1 MFNEGKLDS
10 IITEYKKQF
19 IQSQW
24 LKEKF
29 KWEAVKCFQDNWDIN
44 ADDFIEMLKKSLAK
58 TENLLS
64 SKNNFPKDTI
74 INLAKLYPNEVCKM
88 FIELFDESKNIYER
102 ISTFKENSEAL
113 FKKSEETDNRHY
125 QTENAITTYLWL
137 RYPDKYYIYKF
148 SEVVAVSNELES
160 NYIFKRGEFSNN
172 IENFFKFYDE
182 ICSKLQSDNELKNI
196 LSSVITDTCYP
207 DPELKT
213 LTIDVG
219 FFISRYYSNEND
231 FDILVNEWEPTDYSP
246 KLSIENWEN
255 LLNDPNIFD
264 ENSLKVMK
272 YIKDCGGIAS
282 CTQLSR
288 IYGDT
293 INFYN
298 TTSSNLAKRIV
309 EKTGCP
315 KPTSIKNNKWWPVLY
330 LGRSAKKN
338 EEGSFI
344 WKLRDELSEALNKV
358 DLSKIEICKNPNI
371 SKLNYWLLTAD
382 PEKFSLANASI
393 DEIIDY
399 SLRNRNGNKRRI
411 FQNFLDAKKGDIVFG
426 YEFAPTQ
433 KIVAILKVST
443 EQDDEN
449 IYFKKL
455 ENLSSPINL
464 SVLEK
469 NIKLKDMEFLKNMRG
484 TLFKI
489 TEEEFEVIMDI
500 IYKENPSLLLKYIDD
515 SKDKNIISEDNTNFS
530 LSQNKKYT
538 KEDFLKDVYISEE
551 KYDKLVNVL
560 MRKKNIILQGAPG
573 VGKTFLA
580 KRLAYSIMGEKDDER
595 INFIQFHQNYSY
607 EDFVMGYKPIEEGFK
622 LKYGI
627 FYNFCQKATKN
638 PDKDYFFIIDEINRG
653 NLSKIFGE
661 LLMLIEADYRDE
673 KAILTYTGLGFS
685 VPKNLHIIG
694 MMNIADRS
702 LAMIDYALRRR
713 FSFFDIE
720 PAFDSDGFSNY
731 KKEFSNNT
739 FDRLIK
745 KIKELNTEITQDK
758 SLGKGFC
765 IGHSYFCNAEECT
778 LEWMKDIVEFDIF
791 PMLSEYWFDD
801 ESKLNEW
808 KDILYGVFE

>member
-1 MFNEGKLDS
+1 MFNEGKFDS

-24 LKEKF
+24 PKEKF
-29 KWEAVKCFQDNWDIN
+29 KWEAVKCFQDNWDISTDN
-44 ADDFIEMLKKSLAK
+44 FTEMLKKSLAK

-160 NYIFKRGEFSNN
+160 NYIFKRGEFANN
-172 IENFFKFYDE
+172 IENFFDFYDE
-182 ICSKLQSDNELKNI
+182 ICSKLQSDTELKSMLN
-196 LSSVITDTCYP
+196 SVITDTCYS
-207 DPELKT
+207 DPKLKT
-213 LTIDVG
+213 LTNDVG
-219 FFISRYYSNEND
+219 FFISRCYSNENNS
-231 FDILVNEWEPTDYSP
+231 DILANEWEPTDYSP
-246 KLSIENWEN
+246 KLSIEDWEN
-255 LLNDPNIFD
+255 LLKDSDIFD
-264 ENSLKVMK
+264 EKSLKVMK
-272 YIKDCGGIAS
+272 CIKDCGGTAS

-288 IYGDT
+288 VYGDT

-315 KPTSIKNNKWWPVLY
+315 KPASIKNNKWWPVLY
-330 LGRSAKKN
+330 LGRSAEKN

-358 DLSKIEICKNPNI
+358 DLSYIDKKN
-371 SKLNYWLLTAD
+371 STD
-382 PEKFSLANASI
+382 FSLN
-393 DEIIDY
+393 
-399 SLRNRNGNKRRI
+399 
-411 FQNFLDAKKGDIVFG
+411 
-426 YEFAPTQ
+426 Q
-433 KIVAILKVST
+433 K
-443 EQDDEN
+443 
-449 IYFKKL
+449 
-455 ENLSSPINL
+455 
-464 SVLEK
+464 
-469 NIKLKDMEFLKNMRG
+469 
-484 TLFKI
+484 
-489 TEEEFEVIMDI
+489 
-500 IYKENPSLLLKYIDD
+500 
-515 SKDKNIISEDNTNFS
+515 
-530 LSQNKKYT
+530 KKYT

-551 KYDKLVNVL
+551 KYDKLVTVL
-560 MRKKNIILQGAPG
+560 KRKKNIILQGAPG

-580 KRLAYSIMGEKDDER
+580 KRLAYSIMGEKDDEHVK
-595 INFIQFHQNYSY
+595 FIQFHQNYSY
-607 EDFVMGYKPIEEGFK
+607 EDFVMGYKPIEEGFE

-673 KAILTYTGLGFS
+673 KATLAYTGSDFS

-720 PAFDSDGFSNY
+720 PAFDSEGFSNY
-731 KKEFSNNT
+731 QKEFSNKT
-739 FDRLIK
+739 FNELIEKIK
-745 KIKELNTEITQDK
+745 KLNEAIAQDQ

>member
-1 MFNEGKLDS
+1 MFNEHKLDS

-29 KWEAVKCFQDNWDIN
+29 KWEAVKCFQDNWDISTDN
-44 ADDFIEMLKKSLAK
+44 FTEMLINSLAK
-58 TENLLS
+58 TGNLLS

-74 INLAKLYPNEVCKM
+74 INLAKFYPNEVRKM

-113 FKKSEETDNRHY
+113 FKKPQKIGNSHY
-125 QTENAITTYLWL
+125 QTENAITIYLWL
-137 RYPDKYYIYKF
+137 KYPDKYYIYKF

-160 NYIFKRGEFSNN
+160 NYIFKRGEFANN
-172 IENFFKFYDE
+172 IENFFDFYDE
-182 ICSKLQSDNELKNI
+182 ICSKLQSDTELKSMLN
-196 LSSVITDTCYP
+196 SVITDTCYS
-207 DPELKT
+207 DPKLKT
-213 LTIDVG
+213 LTNDVG
-219 FFISRYYSNEND
+219 FFISRYYNNENNS
-231 FDILVNEWEPTDYSP
+231 DILVNEWEPTDYSP
-246 KLSIENWEN
+246 KLSIEDWEN
-255 LLNDPNIFD
+255 LLNDPDIFD
-264 ENSLKVMK
+264 EKSLKVIK
-272 YIKDCGGIAS
+272 CIKDFGGTAS

-288 IYGDT
+288 VYGDT

-315 KPTSIKNNKWWPVLY
+315 KPASIKNNKWWPVLY
-330 LGRSAKKN
+330 LGRSAEKN

-358 DLSKIEICKNPNI
+358 DLGYIDKKN
-371 SKLNYWLLTAD
+371 STD
-382 PEKFSLANASI
+382 FSLN
-393 DEIIDY
+393 
-399 SLRNRNGNKRRI
+399 
-411 FQNFLDAKKGDIVFG
+411 
-426 YEFAPTQ
+426 Q
-433 KIVAILKVST
+433 K
-443 EQDDEN
+443 
-449 IYFKKL
+449 
-455 ENLSSPINL
+455 
-464 SVLEK
+464 
-469 NIKLKDMEFLKNMRG
+469 
-484 TLFKI
+484 
-489 TEEEFEVIMDI
+489 
-500 IYKENPSLLLKYIDD
+500 
-515 SKDKNIISEDNTNFS
+515 
-530 LSQNKKYT
+530 KKYT

-551 KYDKLVNVL
+551 KYDKLVTVL
-560 MRKKNIILQGAPG
+560 KRKKNIILQGAPG

-580 KRLAYSIMGEKDDER
+580 KRLAYSIMGEKDDEHVK
-595 INFIQFHQNYSY
+595 FIQFHQNYSY
-607 EDFVMGYKPIEEGFK
+607 EDFVMGYRPIEEGFE

-673 KAILTYTGLGFS
+673 KATLAYTGSDFS

-720 PAFDSDGFSNY
+720 PAFDSEGFSNY
-731 KKEFSNNT
+731 QKEFSNKT
-739 FDRLIK
+739 FNELIEKIK
-745 KIKELNTEITQDK
+745 KLNEVIAQDQ

-808 KDILYGVFE
+808 KDILYGVFK

>member
-1 MFNEGKLDS
+1 MFNEDKLDS
-10 IITEYKKQF
+10 IIAEYKKQF

-24 LKEKF
+24 PKEKF
-29 KWEAVKCFQDNWDIN
+29 KWEAVKCFQDNWDISTEN
-44 ADDFIEMLKKSLAK
+44 FTEMLINSLEK
-58 TENLLS
+58 TGNLLS

-74 INLAKLYPNEVCKM
+74 INLSKLYPNEVRKM
-88 FIELFDESKNIYER
+88 FIELFDENKNIYEI
-102 ISTFKENSEAL
+102 ISSFKEQAESL
-113 FKKSEETDNRHY
+113 FEKTGNKDNRHY

-160 NYIFKRGEFSNN
+160 NYIFKRGEFANN

-182 ICSKLQSDNELKNI
+182 ICSKLQSDTELKSM

-207 DPELKT
+207 DLELKT

-231 FDILVNEWEPTDYSP
+231 SDISVNEWEPIDYSP
-246 KLSIENWEN
+246 KLSIEDWEN

-264 ENSLKVMK
+264 KKSLKLIK
-272 YIKDCGGIAS
+272 CIKDCGGTAS

-288 IYGDT
+288 IYGDS

-298 TTSSNLAKRIV
+298 ITSSNLAKRIV

-315 KPTSIKNNKWWPVLY
+315 KPASIKNNKWWPVLY
-330 LGRSAKKN
+330 LGRSAEKN

-358 DLSKIEICKNPNI
+358 DLSYIDKKN
-371 SKLNYWLLTAD
+371 STD
-382 PEKFSLANASI
+382 FSLN
-393 DEIIDY
+393 
-399 SLRNRNGNKRRI
+399 
-411 FQNFLDAKKGDIVFG
+411 
-426 YEFAPTQ
+426 
-433 KIVAILKVST
+433 
-443 EQDDEN
+443 
-449 IYFKKL
+449 
-455 ENLSSPINL
+455 
-464 SVLEK
+464 
-469 NIKLKDMEFLKNMRG
+469 
-484 TLFKI
+484 
-489 TEEEFEVIMDI
+489 
-500 IYKENPSLLLKYIDD
+500 
-515 SKDKNIISEDNTNFS
+515 
-530 LSQNKKYT
+530 QNKKYT

-560 MRKKNIILQGAPG
+560 KRKKNIILQGAPG

-580 KRLAYSIMGEKDDER
+580 KRLAYSIMGEKDDEC
-595 INFIQFHQNYSY
+595 IKFIQFHQNYSY
-607 EDFVMGYKPIEEGFK
+607 EDFVMGYKPIEDGFE

-627 FYNFCQKATKN
+627 FYNFCKKAVEN

-673 KAILTYTGLGFS
+673 KATLAYTGSDFS
-685 VPKNLHIIG
+685 VPKNLYIIG

-713 FSFFDIE
+713 FSFFDID
-720 PAFDSDGFSNY
+720 PAFNSDGFSNY
-731 KKEFSNNT
+731 QEKFANETFKK
-739 FDRLIK
+739 LIEQ
-745 KIKELNTEITQDK
+745 IQELNRAITEDK

-778 LEWMKDIVEFDIF
+778 EAWMKDIVEFDIL

-801 ESKLNEW
+801 EVKLNQW
-808 KDILYGVFE
+808 KNILNGVFK

>member
-1 MFNEGKLDS
+1 MFNEDKLDS
-10 IITEYKKQF
+10 IIAEYKKQF

-24 LKEKF
+24 PKEKF
-29 KWEAVKCFQDNWDIN
+29 KWEAVKCFQDNWDISTEN
-44 ADDFIEMLKKSLAK
+44 FTEMLINSLEK
-58 TENLLS
+58 TGNLLS

-74 INLAKLYPNEVCKM
+74 INLSKLYPNEVRKM
-88 FIELFDESKNIYER
+88 FIELFDENKNIYEI
-102 ISTFKENSEAL
+102 ISSFKEQAESL
-113 FKKSEETDNRHY
+113 FEKTGNKDNRHY

-148 SEVVAVSNELES
+148 SEVIAVSNELES
-160 NYIFKRGEFSNN
+160 NYIFKRGEFANN

-182 ICSKLQSDNELKNI
+182 ICSKLQSDTELKSM

-207 DPELKT
+207 DLELKT

-231 FDILVNEWEPTDYSP
+231 SDISVNEWEPIDYSP
-246 KLSIENWEN
+246 KLSIEDWEN

-264 ENSLKVMK
+264 KKSLKLIK
-272 YIKDCGGIAS
+272 CIKDCGGTAS

-288 IYGDT
+288 IYGDS

-298 TTSSNLAKRIV
+298 ITSSNLAKRIV

-315 KPTSIKNNKWWPVLY
+315 KPASIKNNKWWPVLY
-330 LGRSAKKN
+330 LGRSAEKN

-358 DLSKIEICKNPNI
+358 DLSYIDKKN
-371 SKLNYWLLTAD
+371 STD
-382 PEKFSLANASI
+382 FSLN
-393 DEIIDY
+393 
-399 SLRNRNGNKRRI
+399 
-411 FQNFLDAKKGDIVFG
+411 
-426 YEFAPTQ
+426 
-433 KIVAILKVST
+433 
-443 EQDDEN
+443 
-449 IYFKKL
+449 
-455 ENLSSPINL
+455 
-464 SVLEK
+464 
-469 NIKLKDMEFLKNMRG
+469 
-484 TLFKI
+484 
-489 TEEEFEVIMDI
+489 
-500 IYKENPSLLLKYIDD
+500 
-515 SKDKNIISEDNTNFS
+515 
-530 LSQNKKYT
+530 QNKKYT

-560 MRKKNIILQGAPG
+560 KRKKNIILQGAPG

-580 KRLAYSIMGEKDDER
+580 KRLAYSIMGEKDDEC
-595 INFIQFHQNYSY
+595 IKFIQFHQNYSY
-607 EDFVMGYKPIEEGFK
+607 EDFVMGYKPIEDGFE

-627 FYNFCQKATKN
+627 FYNFCKKAVEN

-673 KAILTYTGLGFS
+673 KATLAYTGSDFS
-685 VPKNLHIIG
+685 VPKNLYIIG

-713 FSFFDIE
+713 FSFFDID
-720 PAFDSDGFSNY
+720 PAFNSDGFSNY
-731 KKEFSNNT
+731 QEKFANETFKK
-739 FDRLIK
+739 LIEQ
-745 KIKELNTEITQDK
+745 IQELNRAITEDK

-778 LEWMKDIVEFDIF
+778 EAWMKDIVEFDIL

-801 ESKLNEW
+801 EVKLNQW
-808 KDILYGVFE
+808 KNILNGVFK

>member
-1 MFNEGKLDS
+1 MFNEGKFDS

-29 KWEAVKCFQDNWDIN
+29 KWEAVKCFQDNWDISTDN
-44 ADDFIEMLKKSLAK
+44 FTEMLKKSLAK

-172 IENFFKFYDE
+172 IKNFFKFYDE
-182 ICSKLQSDNELKNI
+182 ICSKLQSDTELKSMLN
-196 LSSVITDTCYP
+196 SVITDTCYS
-207 DPELKT
+207 DPKLKT
-213 LTIDVG
+213 LTLDVG

-231 FDILVNEWEPTDYSP
+231 SDILVNEWEPIDYSP
-246 KLSIENWEN
+246 KLSIEDWEN

-264 ENSLKVMK
+264 EKSLKVMK
-272 YIKDCGGIAS
+272 CIKDCGGTAS

-288 IYGDT
+288 VYGDT

-315 KPTSIKNNKWWPVLY
+315 KPASIKNNKWWPVLY
-330 LGRSAKKN
+330 LGRSAEKN

-358 DLSKIEICKNPNI
+358 DLSYIDKKN
-371 SKLNYWLLTAD
+371 STD
-382 PEKFSLANASI
+382 FSLN
-393 DEIIDY
+393 
-399 SLRNRNGNKRRI
+399 
-411 FQNFLDAKKGDIVFG
+411 
-426 YEFAPTQ
+426 Q
-433 KIVAILKVST
+433 K
-443 EQDDEN
+443 
-449 IYFKKL
+449 
-455 ENLSSPINL
+455 
-464 SVLEK
+464 
-469 NIKLKDMEFLKNMRG
+469 
-484 TLFKI
+484 
-489 TEEEFEVIMDI
+489 
-500 IYKENPSLLLKYIDD
+500 
-515 SKDKNIISEDNTNFS
+515 
-530 LSQNKKYT
+530 KKYT

-551 KYDKLVNVL
+551 KYNKLVTVL
-560 MRKKNIILQGAPG
+560 KRKKNIILQGAPG

-595 INFIQFHQNYSY
+595 VKFIQFHQNYSY
-607 EDFVMGYKPIEEGFK
+607 EDFVMGYKPIKEGFE

-673 KAILTYTGLGFS
+673 KATLAYDGLDFS

-720 PAFDSDGFSNY
+720 PAFDSEGFSNY
-731 KKEFSNNT
+731 QKEFSNNT

-765 IGHSYFCNAEECT
+765 IGHSYFCNTEECT
-778 LEWMKDIVEFDIF
+778 LEWMKNIVEFDIF

-808 KDILYGVFE
+808 KDILYGVFK

>member
-1 MFNEGKLDS
+1 MFNEDKLDS
-10 IITEYKKQF
+10 IIAEYKKQF

-24 LKEKF
+24 PKEKF
-29 KWEAVKCFQDNWDIN
+29 KWEAVKCFQDNWDIS
-44 ADDFIEMLKKSLAK
+44 ADNFTEMLINSLVK
-58 TENLLS
+58 TGNLLS

-74 INLAKLYPNEVCKM
+74 INLSKLYPNEVRKM
-88 FIELFDESKNIYER
+88 FIELFDENKNIYER
-102 ISTFKENSEAL
+102 ISIFKENA
-113 FKKSEETDNRHY
+113 KSLLNEPSHNHY
-125 QTENAITTYLWL
+125 QDESVISTYLWL
-137 RYPDKYYIYKF
+137 KYPDKYYIYKF
-148 SEVVAVSNELES
+148 NIINIVSEKLES
-160 NYIFKRGEFSNN
+160 NYIFKKGDYANN

-182 ICSKLQSDNELKNI
+182 ISSKLQSDNDLKNM

-207 DPELKT
+207 DPKLKT
-213 LTIDVG
+213 LTIDLG
-219 FFISRYYSNEND
+219 YFISKHYTDLSPNFWKISHGTDCISDSEVKIFEEKGVIVVHKYTSAKAKSKVSQGED
-231 FDILVNEWEPTDYSP
+231 F
-246 KLSIENWEN
+246 
-255 LLNDPNIFD
+255 
-264 ENSLKVMK
+264 
-272 YIKDCGGIAS
+272 
-282 CTQLSR
+282 
-288 IYGDT
+288 
-293 INFYN
+293 
-298 TTSSNLAKRIV
+298 
-309 EKTGCP
+309 
-315 KPTSIKNNKWWPVLY
+315 IKN
-330 LGRSAKKN
+330 
-338 EEGSFI
+338 I
-344 WKLRDELSEALNKV
+344 
-358 DLSKIEICKNPNI
+358 
-371 SKLNYWLLTAD
+371 
-382 PEKFSLANASI
+382 
-393 DEIIDY
+393 
-399 SLRNRNGNKRRI
+399 
-411 FQNFLDAKKGDIVFG
+411 KKGDYFYLCRGNSIRLLG
-426 YEFAPTQ
+426 C
-433 KIVAILKVST
+433 ISSDKVR
-443 EQDDEN
+443 DN
-449 IYFKKL
+449 
-455 ENLSSPINL
+455 
-464 SVLEK
+464 
-469 NIKLKDMEFLKNMRG
+469 
-484 TLFKI
+484 
-489 TEEEFEVIMDI
+489 
-500 IYKENPSLLLKYIDD
+500 
-515 SKDKNIISEDNTNFS
+515 KDKNDGWCERDYIIIAKSSDVSPYSGNQKWWTPNNNSTCICIPNTELS
-530 LSQNKKYT
+530 LFEAYILKPYFNITLNNLLQNVESNKKYT

-560 MRKKNIILQGAPG
+560 KRKKNIILQGAPG

-607 EDFVMGYKPIEEGFK
+607 EDFVMGYKPIKEGFE

-673 KAILTYTGLGFS
+673 KATLAYTGSDFS

>member
-1 MFNEGKLDS
+1 MFNEHKLDS
-10 IITEYKKQF
+10 IITKYKKQF

-29 KWEAVKCFQDNWDIN
+29 KWEAVKCFQDNWDISTDN
-44 ADDFIEMLKKSLAK
+44 FTEMLINSLAK
-58 TENLLS
+58 TGNLLS

-74 INLAKLYPNEVCKM
+74 INLSKLYPNEVRKM
-88 FIELFDESKNIYER
+88 FIELFDENKNIYKR

-113 FKKSEETDNRHY
+113 FKKPQKIGNSHY
-125 QTENAITTYLWL
+125 QTENAITIYLWL

-160 NYIFKRGEFSNN
+160 NYIFKRGEFANN
-172 IENFFKFYDE
+172 IENFFNFYDE
-182 ICSKLQSDNELKNI
+182 ICSKLQSDTELKSMLN
-196 LSSVITDTCYP
+196 SVITDTCYS
-207 DPELKT
+207 DPKLKT
-213 LTIDVG
+213 LTLDVG

-231 FDILVNEWEPTDYSP
+231 SDILANEWEPTDYSP
-246 KLSIENWEN
+246 KLSIEDWEN
-255 LLNDPNIFD
+255 LLNDPDIFD
-264 ENSLKVMK
+264 EKSLKVMK
-272 YIKDCGGIAS
+272 CIKDCGGTAS

-288 IYGDT
+288 VYGDT

-315 KPTSIKNNKWWPVLY
+315 KPASIKNNKWWPVLY
-330 LGRSAKKN
+330 LGRSAEKN

-358 DLSKIEICKNPNI
+358 DLSYIDKKNSI
-371 SKLNYWLLTAD
+371 D
-382 PEKFSLANASI
+382 FSLN
-393 DEIIDY
+393 
-399 SLRNRNGNKRRI
+399 
-411 FQNFLDAKKGDIVFG
+411 
-426 YEFAPTQ
+426 Q
-433 KIVAILKVST
+433 K
-443 EQDDEN
+443 
-449 IYFKKL
+449 
-455 ENLSSPINL
+455 
-464 SVLEK
+464 
-469 NIKLKDMEFLKNMRG
+469 
-484 TLFKI
+484 
-489 TEEEFEVIMDI
+489 
-500 IYKENPSLLLKYIDD
+500 
-515 SKDKNIISEDNTNFS
+515 
-530 LSQNKKYT
+530 KKYT
-538 KEDFLKDVYISEE
+538 KENFLKDVYISEE
-551 KYDKLVNVL
+551 KYDKLVTVL
-560 MRKKNIILQGAPG
+560 KRKKNIILQGAPG

-580 KRLAYSIMGEKDDER
+580 KRLAYSIMGEKDDEHVK
-595 INFIQFHQNYSY
+595 FIQFHQNYSY
-607 EDFVMGYKPIEEGFK
+607 EDFVMGYKPIKEGFE

-673 KAILTYTGLGFS
+673 KATLTYDGLDFS

-720 PAFDSDGFSNY
+720 PAFDSEGFSNY
-731 KKEFSNNT
+731 QKEFSNKT
-739 FDRLIK
+739 FNELIE
-745 KIKELNTEITQDK
+745 KIKNLNEAITQDQ

-808 KDILYGVFE
+808 KDILYGVFK

>member
-1 MFNEGKLDS
+1 MFNEDKLDS

-24 LKEKF
+24 PKEKF

-88 FIELFDESKNIYER
+88 FIELFDENKNIYKR

-113 FKKSEETDNRHY
+113 FKKPQKIGNSHY

-160 NYIFKRGEFSNN
+160 NYIFKRGEFANN
-172 IENFFKFYDE
+172 IENFFNFYDE
-182 ICSKLQSDNELKNI
+182 ICSKLQSDTELKSMLN
-196 LSSVITDTCYP
+196 SVITDTCYS
-207 DPELKT
+207 DPKLKT
-213 LTIDVG
+213 LTLDVG

-231 FDILVNEWEPTDYSP
+231 SDILANEWEPTDYSP
-246 KLSIENWEN
+246 KLSIEDWEN
-255 LLNDPNIFD
+255 LLNDPDIFD
-264 ENSLKVMK
+264 EKSLKVMK
-272 YIKDCGGIAS
+272 CIKDCGGTAS

-288 IYGDT
+288 VYGDT

-315 KPTSIKNNKWWPVLY
+315 KPASIKNNKWWPVLY
-330 LGRSAKKN
+330 LGRSAEKN

-358 DLSKIEICKNPNI
+358 DLSYIDKKN
-371 SKLNYWLLTAD
+371 STD
-382 PEKFSLANASI
+382 FSLN
-393 DEIIDY
+393 
-399 SLRNRNGNKRRI
+399 
-411 FQNFLDAKKGDIVFG
+411 
-426 YEFAPTQ
+426 Q
-433 KIVAILKVST
+433 K
-443 EQDDEN
+443 
-449 IYFKKL
+449 
-455 ENLSSPINL
+455 
-464 SVLEK
+464 
-469 NIKLKDMEFLKNMRG
+469 
-484 TLFKI
+484 
-489 TEEEFEVIMDI
+489 
-500 IYKENPSLLLKYIDD
+500 
-515 SKDKNIISEDNTNFS
+515 
-530 LSQNKKYT
+530 KKYT

-560 MRKKNIILQGAPG
+560 KRKKNIILQGAPG

-595 INFIQFHQNYSY
+595 IKFIQFHQNYSY
-607 EDFVMGYKPIEEGFK
+607 EDFVMGYKPIEKGFE

-673 KAILTYTGLGFS
+673 KATLAYTGSDFS

-720 PAFDSDGFSNY
+720 PAFDSEGFSNY
-731 KKEFSNNT
+731 QKEFSNKT
-739 FDRLIK
+739 FNELIK
-745 KIKELNTEITQDK
+745 KIKKLNEAIAQDQ

>member
-29 KWEAVKCFQDNWDIN
+29 KWEAVKCFQDNWDISTDN
-44 ADDFIEMLKKSLAK
+44 FTEMFKKSLVK

-74 INLAKLYPNEVCKM
+74 INLAKLYPNEVHKM
-88 FIELFDESKNIYER
+88 FIELFDENKNIYER

-113 FKKSEETDNRHY
+113 FKKTQKIGNSHY

-160 NYIFKRGEFSNN
+160 NYIFKKGEFANN

-182 ICSKLQSDNELKNI
+182 ICSKLQSDNELKNM
-196 LSSVITDTCYP
+196 LSSVITDTCYS
-207 DPELKT
+207 DPKLKT

-219 FFISRYYSNEND
+219 FFISRYYENK
-231 FDILVNEWEPTDYSP
+231 WSPTDYSP
-246 KLSIENWEN
+246 KLSIEDWEN

-264 ENSLKVMK
+264 EKSLKVMK
-272 YIKDCGGIAS
+272 CIKDCGGIAS

-315 KPTSIKNNKWWPVLY
+315 KPASIRNNKWWPVLY
-330 LGRSAKKN
+330 LGRSAEKN

-358 DLSKIEICKNPNI
+358 DLSYIDKKN
-371 SKLNYWLLTAD
+371 STD
-382 PEKFSLANASI
+382 FSLN
-393 DEIIDY
+393 
-399 SLRNRNGNKRRI
+399 
-411 FQNFLDAKKGDIVFG
+411 
-426 YEFAPTQ
+426 Q
-433 KIVAILKVST
+433 K
-443 EQDDEN
+443 
-449 IYFKKL
+449 
-455 ENLSSPINL
+455 
-464 SVLEK
+464 
-469 NIKLKDMEFLKNMRG
+469 
-484 TLFKI
+484 
-489 TEEEFEVIMDI
+489 
-500 IYKENPSLLLKYIDD
+500 
-515 SKDKNIISEDNTNFS
+515 
-530 LSQNKKYT
+530 KKYT
-538 KEDFLKDVYISEE
+538 KENFLKDVYISEE
-551 KYDKLVNVL
+551 KYDKLVTVL
-560 MRKKNIILQGAPG
+560 KRKKNIILQGAPG

-595 INFIQFHQNYSY
+595 VKFIQFHQNYSY
-607 EDFVMGYKPIEEGFK
+607 EDFVMGYKPIEEGFE

-627 FYNFCQKATKN
+627 FYNFCQRAAKN

-673 KAILTYTGLGFS
+673 KATLAYDGLDFS

-731 KKEFSNNT
+731 QKEFSNNT

-808 KDILYGVFE
+808 KDILYGVFK

>member
-1 MFNEGKLDS
+1 MFNEDKLDS

-24 LKEKF
+24 AKEKF
-29 KWEAVKCFQDNWDIN
+29 KWEAVKCFQDNWDVDAIN
-44 ADDFIEMLKKSLAK
+44 FTEMLKNSLAK
-58 TENLLS
+58 TGNLLA

-74 INLAKLYPNEVCKM
+74 ISFSERNQDKVRKM
-88 FIELFDESKNIYER
+88 FSELFNENETLHKRISSFKEEAKSLLKNINN
-102 ISTFKENSEAL
+102 NS
-113 FKKSEETDNRHY
+113 Y

-137 RYPDKYYIYKF
+137 KYPDKYYIYKF

-160 NYIFKRGEFSNN
+160 NYIFKRGEFTNN
-172 IENFFKFYDE
+172 IENFFKLYDE
-182 ICSKLQSDNELKNI
+182 ICSKLQSDNELKNM

-207 DPELKT
+207 DSELKT

-219 FFISRYYSNEND
+219 YFISRYYSNEND
-231 FDILVNEWEPTDYSP
+231 SDILANEWEPTDYSP
-246 KLSIENWEN
+246 KLSIEDWEN
-255 LLNDPNIFD
+255 LLKDSDIFD
-264 ENSLKVMK
+264 EKSLKVMK
-272 YIKDCGGIAS
+272 CIKDYGGTAS

-288 IYGDT
+288 VYGDT

-315 KPTSIKNNKWWPVLY
+315 KPASIKNNKWWPVLY
-330 LGRSAKKN
+330 LGRSAEKN

-358 DLSKIEICKNPNI
+358 DLSYIDKKN
-371 SKLNYWLLTAD
+371 STD
-382 PEKFSLANASI
+382 FSLN
-393 DEIIDY
+393 
-399 SLRNRNGNKRRI
+399 
-411 FQNFLDAKKGDIVFG
+411 
-426 YEFAPTQ
+426 Q
-433 KIVAILKVST
+433 K
-443 EQDDEN
+443 
-449 IYFKKL
+449 
-455 ENLSSPINL
+455 
-464 SVLEK
+464 
-469 NIKLKDMEFLKNMRG
+469 
-484 TLFKI
+484 
-489 TEEEFEVIMDI
+489 
-500 IYKENPSLLLKYIDD
+500 
-515 SKDKNIISEDNTNFS
+515 
-530 LSQNKKYT
+530 KKYT
-538 KEDFLKDVYISEE
+538 KEDFLKDVYISKE
-551 KYDKLVNVL
+551 KYDKLVTVL
-560 MRKKNIILQGAPG
+560 KRKKNIILQGAPG

-595 INFIQFHQNYSY
+595 IKFIQFHQNYSY
-607 EDFVMGYKPIEEGFK
+607 EDFVMGYKPIEEGFE

-673 KAILTYTGLGFS
+673 KATLAYTGSDFS

-720 PAFDSDGFSNY
+720 PAFDSEGFSNY
-731 KKEFSNNT
+731 QKEFSNKT
-739 FDRLIK
+739 FNELIEKIK
-745 KIKELNTEITQDK
+745 KLNEAITQDQ

-808 KDILYGVFE
+808 KDILYGVFK

>member
-1 MFNEGKLDS
+1 MFNEDKLDS
-10 IITEYKKQF
+10 IITKYKKQF

-29 KWEAVKCFQDNWDIN
+29 KWEAVKCFQDNWDISTDN
-44 ADDFIEMLKKSLAK
+44 FTEMLINSLAK
-58 TENLLS
+58 TGNLLS

-74 INLAKLYPNEVCKM
+74 INLSKLYPNEVRKM
-88 FIELFDESKNIYER
+88 FIELFDENKNIYEK

-113 FKKSEETDNRHY
+113 FKKPQKIGNSHY

-172 IENFFKFYDE
+172 IENFFDFYDE
-182 ICSKLQSDNELKNI
+182 ICSKLQSDTELKSMLN
-196 LSSVITDTCYP
+196 SVITDTCYS
-207 DPELKT
+207 DPKLKT

-231 FDILVNEWEPTDYSP
+231 SDILANEWEPIDYSP
-246 KLSIENWEN
+246 KLSIEDWEN

-272 YIKDCGGIAS
+272 CIKDCGGIAS
-282 CTQLSR
+282 CTQLSNL
-288 IYGDT
+288 YGET
-293 INFYN
+293 ANFYN
-298 TTSSNLAKRIV
+298 ITSSTLAKRIV

-315 KPTSIKNNKWWPVLY
+315 KPASIRNNKWWPVLY
-330 LGRSAKKN
+330 LGRSAEKN

-358 DLSKIEICKNPNI
+358 DLSYIDKKN
-371 SKLNYWLLTAD
+371 STD
-382 PEKFSLANASI
+382 FSLN
-393 DEIIDY
+393 
-399 SLRNRNGNKRRI
+399 
-411 FQNFLDAKKGDIVFG
+411 
-426 YEFAPTQ
+426 
-433 KIVAILKVST
+433 
-443 EQDDEN
+443 
-449 IYFKKL
+449 
-455 ENLSSPINL
+455 
-464 SVLEK
+464 
-469 NIKLKDMEFLKNMRG
+469 
-484 TLFKI
+484 
-489 TEEEFEVIMDI
+489 
-500 IYKENPSLLLKYIDD
+500 
-515 SKDKNIISEDNTNFS
+515 
-530 LSQNKKYT
+530 QNKKYT
-538 KEDFLKDVYISEE
+538 KDNFLKDVYISEE
-551 KYDKLVNVL
+551 KYDKLVTVL
-560 MRKKNIILQGAPG
+560 KRKKNIILQGAPG

-580 KRLAYSIMGEKDDER
+580 KRLAYSIMGEKDDEH

-607 EDFVMGYKPIEEGFK
+607 EDFVMGYKPIKEGFE

-673 KAILTYTGLGFS
+673 KATLAYTGSDFS

-702 LAMIDYALRRR
+702 LTMIDYALRRR

-720 PAFDSDGFSNY
+720 PAFDSEGFSNY
-731 KKEFSNNT
+731 QKEFSNNT

-778 LEWMKDIVEFDIF
+778 LEWMKNIVEFDIF

>member
-1 MFNEGKLDS
+1 MFNEDKLDS

-24 LKEKF
+24 PKEKF

-113 FKKSEETDNRHY
+113 FKKPQKIGNSHY

-160 NYIFKRGEFSNN
+160 NYIFKRGEFANN
-172 IENFFKFYDE
+172 IENFFNFYDE
-182 ICSKLQSDNELKNI
+182 ICSKLQSDTELKSMLN
-196 LSSVITDTCYP
+196 SVITDTCYS
-207 DPELKT
+207 DPKLKT
-213 LTIDVG
+213 LTLDVG

-231 FDILVNEWEPTDYSP
+231 SDILANEWEPTDYSP
-246 KLSIENWEN
+246 KLNIEDWEN
-255 LLNDPNIFD
+255 LLNNPNIFD

-272 YIKDCGGIAS
+272 CIKDCGGIAS
-282 CTQLSR
+282 CTQLSNL
-288 IYGDT
+288 YGET
-293 INFYN
+293 ANFYN
-298 TTSSNLAKRIV
+298 ITSSNLAKRIV
-309 EKTGCP
+309 EKTRCP
-315 KPTSIKNNKWWPVLY
+315 KPASIKNNKWWPVLY
-330 LGRSAKKN
+330 LGRSAEKN

-358 DLSKIEICKNPNI
+358 DLSKIEICKNSNI

-433 KIVAILKVST
+433 KIVAILKVNT

-500 IYKENPSLLLKYIDD
+500 IYKENPSLLLKYTDD

-538 KEDFLKDVYISEE
+538 KENFLKDVYISEE
-551 KYDKLVNVL
+551 KYNKLVNVL

-580 KRLAYSIMGEKDDER
+580 KRLAYSIMGKKDDER
-595 INFIQFHQNYSY
+595 VKFIQFHQNYSY
-607 EDFVMGYKPIEEGFK
+607 EDFVMGYRPIEEGFE

-673 KAILTYTGLGFS
+673 KATLAYDGLDFS

-720 PAFDSDGFSNY
+720 PAFDSEGFSNY
-731 KKEFSNNT
+731 QKEFSNNT

-778 LEWMKDIVEFDIF
+778 LEWMKNIVEFDIF

-808 KDILYGVFE
+808 KDILYGVFK

>member
-1 MFNEGKLDS
+1 MFNEDKFDS
-10 IITEYKKQF
+10 IIAEYKKQF

-24 LKEKF
+24 PKEKF
-29 KWEAVKCFQDNWDIN
+29 KWEAVKCFQDNWDIS
-44 ADDFIEMLKKSLAK
+44 ADNFTEMLINSLAK
-58 TENLLS
+58 TGNLLS
-64 SKNNFPKDTI
+64 SKNNFPKDII
-74 INLAKLYPNEVCKM
+74 INLSKLYPNEVRKM
-88 FIELFDESKNIYER
+88 FIELFDENKNIYEG

-113 FKKSEETDNRHY
+113 FKKPQKIGNSHY

-160 NYIFKRGEFSNN
+160 NYIFKKGEFANN

-182 ICSKLQSDNELKNI
+182 ICSKLQSDNELKNM
-196 LSSVITDTCYP
+196 LSSVITDTCYS
-207 DPELKT
+207 DPKLKT

-231 FDILVNEWEPTDYSP
+231 SDILANEWEPTDYSP
-246 KLSIENWEN
+246 KLSIEDWEN
-255 LLNDPNIFD
+255 LLNNPDIFD
-264 ENSLKVMK
+264 EKSLKVMK
-272 YIKDCGGIAS
+272 CIKDCGGTAS

-288 IYGDT
+288 VYGDT

-315 KPTSIKNNKWWPVLY
+315 KPASIRNNKWWPVLY
-330 LGRSAKKN
+330 LGRSAEKN

-358 DLSKIEICKNPNI
+358 DLSYIDKKN
-371 SKLNYWLLTAD
+371 STD
-382 PEKFSLANASI
+382 FSLN
-393 DEIIDY
+393 
-399 SLRNRNGNKRRI
+399 
-411 FQNFLDAKKGDIVFG
+411 
-426 YEFAPTQ
+426 Q
-433 KIVAILKVST
+433 K
-443 EQDDEN
+443 
-449 IYFKKL
+449 
-455 ENLSSPINL
+455 
-464 SVLEK
+464 
-469 NIKLKDMEFLKNMRG
+469 
-484 TLFKI
+484 
-489 TEEEFEVIMDI
+489 
-500 IYKENPSLLLKYIDD
+500 
-515 SKDKNIISEDNTNFS
+515 
-530 LSQNKKYT
+530 KKYT
-538 KEDFLKDVYISEE
+538 KENFLKDVYISEE

-580 KRLAYSIMGEKDDER
+580 KRLVYSIMGEKGDEH
-595 INFIQFHQNYSY
+595 IKLIQFHQNYSY
-607 EDFVMGYKPIEEGFK
+607 EDFVMGYKPIEEGFE

-627 FYNFCQKATKN
+627 FYNFCQRAAKN

-673 KAILTYTGLGFS
+673 KATLAYDGLDFS

-731 KKEFSNNT
+731 QKEFSNNT

-808 KDILYGVFE
+808 KDILYGVFK